1 MASEDFIVK
10 VLIAS
15 PGGLDNERE
24 LVKTVLEQIAQSLPV
39 DSNVTF
45 RVLSWE
51 QEVGEYGRPQE
62 QLNPMVR
69 VCHVFVGLLA
79 DRWGSPTG
87 THDSGFGEEYCEAV
101 ARREASE
108 DDYPKIYLFVKQNVP
123 LHDSPLEQLQAVRRF
138 VDGVK
143 ERLFV
148 NHFDGVEDLGDKL
161 RQAFNRLAN
170 ELQQATPPD
179 SLALAGQPAEAIK
192 PPERQAPQSEQ
203 PLESETAEGRRRHDH
218 PPPEEDDDRDA
229 GEQPEAGP
237 GRGPRDSPPPPVPL
251 GDLEEAEQPPGDW
264 NEALIGGPLRESG
277 QFDAEREAEQLA
289 DDDPAAAAALLRQVG
304 ESLLEHGWPSLADI
318 YLDRTATLFERAG
331 DEPSAADVLEGITWR
346 QLRRGS
352 GLASHNARRLLHLL
366 PDGERWR
373 GAALTAM
380 AEWPENVRWSI
391 DALSNALGGPD
402 ADDSRRVNYAAQLT
416 GLLLMERDYE
426 QVLAVHTR
434 LGETPLVTDAA
445 LDIELD
451 RLDALEAAEGAE
463 RAEAGW
469 QRVLSYADQLDDE
482 GSSEAA
488 RIWQRRGVALT
499 ARGEVDG
506 ARAAFLRAVVQWR
519 RRQGYEDQIREAYFA
534 SQAAAG
540 LNGAFIAEGEWL
552 RPFVANLRGTHSTP
566 ASRAGDLEDNAMSY
580 RLRGKA
586 FDALRNYG
594 LALDQHRRAGNLR
607 GQNSVQELLGELHL
621 HAEQPL
627 EALAAFVQA
636 GRESDATKAA
646 RSLGDE
652 SILQALDFGRA
663 RWRRSA
669 SLAAVAAVGRNLSPD
684 AVSQLAEHVVTE
696 AARDVTSLVTPQ
708 PAMRAQEAL
717 AAIAF
722 GLPERWRDQGLQRL
736 RQLALGGYVG
746 TARPAAE
753 ALSLITNAGVS
764 DETRT
769 LVEAFIND
777 PSISGLSPIWVG
789 EQLRDHPDAAQ
800 AILDAAIDGS
810 VVALEAAAIAGLP
823 AEYTALIELGNERVQ
838 AIIDAPLI
846 EESEEEGRIVRSVG
860 IGAAFELP
868 ALLARYSPPELRR
881 AFAEKMAATS
891 VRTDIPM
898 PTRASAANAL
908 FNLAQKLE
916 TELRLDAAAQLVSL
930 LDGEIEP
937 SPWDTEDPGVMA
949 RFRFS
954 RGSQSELRAA
964 ALTAWGKLRADQPEA
979 EGEGDLLE
987 AALVDQEPAV
997 ARAAYDSYRIRTVLA
1012 LPAAAAA
1019 GLAHGE
1025 PAVRASAVACW
1036 INRTRALP
1044 SRSVLQALL
1053 EDKHPA
1059 VRLTLLAAAQ
1069 DLAPQTRT
1077 ELIQLLTRDVD
1088 AYVRARARQALE
1100 DGDS

>member
-10 VLIAS
+10 VFIAS

-24 LVKTVLEQIAQSLPV
+24 LVKTVLEQIVQSLPV
-39 DSNVTF
+39 GSNITF
-45 RVLSWE
+45 RVLGWE

-69 VCHVFVGLLA
+69 VCHVFIGLLA
-79 DRWGSPTG
+79 DRLGSPTG
-87 THDSGFGEEYCEAV
+87 THDSGFGEEYGEAV

-108 DDYPKIYLFVKQNVP
+108 DGYPKIYLFVKQNVP

-143 ERLFV
+143 EQREALV
-148 NHFDGVEDLGDKL
+148 NHFDGLEDLEDKL
-161 RQAFNRLAN
+161 RRAFTRLAT
-170 ELQQATPPD
+170 ELQQAKPPD

-192 PPERQAPQSEQ
+192 PPEREAPQSEQ
-203 PLESETAEGRRRHDH
+203 SPEAETPEVRRGDDH
-218 PPPEEDDDRDA
+218 PPPEDDDA
-229 GEQPEAGP
+229 GEEPEAGP
-237 GRGPRDSPPPPVPL
+237 GRGPRDTPPPAPP
-251 GDLEEAEQPPGDW
+251 GDREEAEQPPGDW

-277 QFDAEREAEQLA
+277 QLDAEREAEQLA

-304 ESLLEHGWPSLADI
+304 ESLLKHGWPSLADI
-318 YLDRTATLFERAG
+318 YLDRAAALFERAG
-331 DEPSAADVLEGITWR
+331 NEPSAADVLEGVTWR

-352 GLASHNARRLLHLL
+352 GLSGHNARRLLQLL
-366 PDGERWR
+366 PDDQRWR
-373 GAALTAM
+373 AAALTAM

-391 DALSNALGGPD
+391 DALSSALGRLD
-402 ADDSRRVNYAAQLT
+402 VDDRRRLDYAAHLT

-426 QVLAVHTR
+426 QVLALHAR
-434 LGETPLVTDAA
+434 LGEIPLGTGAA
-445 LDIELD
+445 LDLELD

-469 QRVLSYADQLDDE
+469 QRVLSYADQLDEE
-482 GSSEAA
+482 GSGEAA
-488 RIWQRRGVALT
+488 RTWQRRGVALT
-499 ARGEVDG
+499 ARGEVPE
-506 ARAAFLRAVVQWR
+506 ARAAFLRAVVQWQ
-519 RRQGYEDQIREAYFA
+519 RRQGYEDQVREAYFA
-534 SQAAAG
+534 SQVAAG
-540 LNGAFIAEGEWL
+540 LNGAFFAEGERL
-552 RPFVANLRGTHSTP
+552 RPFVANLRGARPTP

-594 LALDQHRRAGNLR
+594 LAFDQHRRAGNLR
-607 GQNSVQELLGELHL
+607 GQNFVQELLGELHL
-621 HAEQPL
+621 NAKQPL

-646 RSLGDE
+646 RSLGDD
-652 SILQALDFGRA
+652 SILQVLDFGHA

-669 SLAAVAAVGRNLSPD
+669 SLAAVAAVGRNLSSD
-684 AVSQLAEHVVTE
+684 AVSQLAEQVVTE

-722 GLPERWRDQGLQRL
+722 GLPERWRAQGLQRL
-736 RQLALGGYVG
+736 RQLALGAYVG

-753 ALSLITNAGVS
+753 ALSLMTNAGVS

-769 LVEAFIND
+769 LVEAFISD
-777 PSISGLSPIWVG
+777 ASISGLSPIWVG
-789 EQLRDHPDAAQ
+789 EQLHDHPDAAQ
-800 AILDAAIDGS
+800 AILDAALDGS

-823 AEYTALIELGNERVQ
+823 AEHAALIELGNERVQ
-838 AIIDAPLI
+838 AIIDAPTI
-846 EESEEEGRIVRSVG
+846 EEREEEGRIVRSVG

-881 AFAEKMAATS
+881 AFAEKMASTS

-908 FNLAQKLE
+908 FNLAEKLD
-916 TELRLDAAAQLVSL
+916 THLRLDTAARLAPL

-954 RGSQSELRAA
+954 VGSQSELRAA
-964 ALTAWGKLRADQPEA
+964 ALTAWSKLRADEPEA
-979 EGEGDLLE
+979 EGDGDLLE

-997 ARAAYDSYRIRTVLA
+997 ARAAYDSYTIRTVLP

-1044 SRSVLQALL
+1044 SRSVLQGLL

-1069 DLAPQTRT
+1069 ELAPQTRT
-1077 ELIQLLTRDVD
+1077 ELIQLLTGDVD

-1100 DGDS
+1100 AGGS